1 MTEEEKK
8 ELEELRAQKEQMEAA
23 LKEKKYSQAELDA
36 AVAKRVASAT
46 ADLDAKIK
54 SIQESSMTE
63 QELAKQ
69 RQAEETAKTQ
79 EYIASLERET
89 RVNFAQS
96 LLATNG
102 LPADQQFA
110 EPYAAFD
117 KETIKLQIEAQAK
130 MISEAKQAEIDR
142 LAKENAP
149 KSKLPIN
156 QGGGNPAKPNYV
168 DPRSILESQ
177 GFV

>member
-8 ELEELRAQKEQMEAA
+8 EMEALKAEKEKLEEQ
-23 LKEKKYSQAELDA
+23 LKEKKFSQAELDA

-46 ADLDAKIK
+46 TELDAKIK
-54 SIQESSMTE
+54 QIQESSMTE

-69 RQAEETAKTQ
+69 RQAEEAAKAQ
-79 EYIASLERET
+79 EYIAGLERET
-89 RVNFAQS
+89 RVNYAQS

-110 EPYAAFD
+110 EVYASFE

-130 MISEAKQAEIDR
+130 LIADAKQAEIDR
-142 LAKENAP
+142 LANENAP

-156 QGGGNPAKPNYV
+156 QSGGKPAKQNYV
-168 DPRSILESQ
+168 APRDILESQ